1 MNPASCTEM
10 QDFFMGTGEIDEIYG
25 IDGLMRMMEIHELNH
40 EIIEKGAFPLS
51 GRVGKTPF
59 FAIYNNVGIIIPNT
73 EKRYSRYPLRG
84 GWSQQTYQR

>member
-1 MNPASCTEM
+1 
-10 QDFFMGTGEIDEIYG
+10 MGTDEIDEIYG

-59 FAIYNNVGIIIPNT
+59 LLYI
-73 EKRYSRYPLRG
+73 
-84 GWSQQTYQR
+84 

>member
-1 MNPASCTEM
+1 
-10 QDFFMGTGEIDEIYG
+10 MGTDEIDEIYG
-25 IDGLMRMMEIHELNH
+25 IDGLMRLMEIHELNH

-73 EKRYSRYPLRG
+73 EKRYSRCLLRG
-84 GWSQQTYQR
+84 G

>member
-10 QDFFMGTGEIDEIYG
+10 QDFFCKGESKFY
-25 IDGLMRMMEIHELNH
+25 LLK
-40 EIIEKGAFPLS
+40 IEKGAFPLS

-59 FAIYNNVGIIIPNT
+59 FAIYNNVEIIIPNT